1 MHFSIRTSVEADHSE
16 IMRIWLDA
24 SRIGHPFLCEEELA
38 YQKEEIETKY
48 LGHVE
53 MWVAE
58 TDNKKI
64 LGFIGLID
72 NFIGGLFVDPV
83 HHRHGIG
90 KKLVL
95 WARELKKVPLE
106 VDVFLENESA
116 RKFYNKLDFLSEYE
130 SLFEGKKKN
139 YPQYHMIQYQ

>member
-1 MHFSIRTSVEADHSE
+1 MTISIRASIPTDYPE

-24 SRIGHPFLCEEELA
+24 SQAGHPFLSEEELA
-38 YQKEEIETKY
+38 HQKNEIETHY
-48 LGHVE
+48 LGQVE
-53 MWVAE
+53 MWIAE
-58 TDNKKI
+58 NEDKHI

-72 NFIGGLFVDPV
+72 NFIGGLFVDPT
-83 HHRHGIG
+83 HHRQGVG

-95 WARELKKVPLE
+95 WARELKKEPLE

-116 RKFYNKLDFLSEYE
+116 RKFYNQLDFLSEYE
-130 SLFEGKKKN
+130 SLFEGKFKN